1 MKPVKLPLINID
13 KIRKTAIVISRN
25 GRRFPVKISMP
36 TWKINDVEIGD
47 DAIVTKS
54 AVTGEW
60 LMIDFSI
67 MSVSNIHYHNTVNLE
82 ANTGDLI
89 YDEAGDLI

>member
-1 MKPVKLPLINID
+1 MKPVSLPILNID
-13 KIRKTAIVISRN
+13 KTNKTAIVVSKT
-25 GRRFPVKISMP
+25 GRKFPVKLAMEN
-36 TWKINDVEIGD
+36 WKINDIEIGD

-54 AVTGEW
+54 SVTGEW
-60 LMIDFSI
+60 LMIDSDI

-89 YDEAGDLI
+89 YDETGDLI